1 MSWRTVVIRNR
12 CKLEYSMN
20 YMVCRGESETR
31 VNVDE
36 ISTLIIQNVGVSMTA
51 ALLSRL
57 MEAKVSIIF
66 CDPKSNPQGQLLP
79 YQGSY
84 DSYFKLKQ
92 QMSWLPGT
100 KGLLWQRIIQ
110 EKINRQADNLEKYGK
125 EGAPS
130 LRHLADITLPGDKEN
145 QEGHA
150 ARVYFSS
157 CFGSNFQ
164 RSAKE
169 AETNIFLNYGYSVL
183 LSSISREIK
192 SFGYLTELGIHH
204 IGVSNPFNL
213 SCDFIEPLRPYVDSY
228 ILAGKA
234 TKENFKDSLIRMLA
248 DKVYFDG
255 AEMFFEN
262 AIHSYVQGCL
272 LSLKENN
279 PEGAKFIRYELP

>member
-234 TKENFKDSLIRMLA
+234 TKENFKDSLIHILA

-255 AEMFFEN
+255 SEMFFEN
-262 AIHSYVQGCL
+262 AIHNYIQGCL
-272 LSLKENN
+272 LALKENN
-279 PEGAKFIRYELP
+279 LEGAKFIRYELP